1 MKVVEGKFGDQ
12 EKVTLGETLRLALEE
27 AELTDKHGLLVTLV
41 DTEDRMTFIT
51 NEASKA
57 EVLLLLEQAKAAIL
71 GSL

>member
-12 EKVTLGETLRLALEE
+12 EKVALGETLRVALEE
-27 AELTDKHGLLVTLV
+27 AELTDKHGLMVTLV

-51 NEASKA
+51 NESSKA